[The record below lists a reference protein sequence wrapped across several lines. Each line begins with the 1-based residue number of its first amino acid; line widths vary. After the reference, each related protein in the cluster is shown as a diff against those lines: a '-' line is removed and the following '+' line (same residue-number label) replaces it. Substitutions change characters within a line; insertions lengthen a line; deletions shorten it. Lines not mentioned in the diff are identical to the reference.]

1 MSLYRGTL
9 CVALLRERK
18 GAMWRGEGE
27 GEGGRY
33 RIGVPVACTSVVCSR
48 TQHEQIEAKQLTKQ
62 LNNYVQRFDRL
73 LSQERDLTRQH
84 QDLTDSGEPH
94 NTHYTQ

>member
-1 MSLYRGTL
+1 
-9 CVALLRERK
+9 
-18 GAMWRGEGE
+18 MWRGEGE
-27 GEGGRY
+27 GEGEGGTELEY
-33 RIGVPVACTSVVCSR
+33 QWHVYNNPSVVCSR

-94 NTHYTQ
+94 NTHYTQWQTYY